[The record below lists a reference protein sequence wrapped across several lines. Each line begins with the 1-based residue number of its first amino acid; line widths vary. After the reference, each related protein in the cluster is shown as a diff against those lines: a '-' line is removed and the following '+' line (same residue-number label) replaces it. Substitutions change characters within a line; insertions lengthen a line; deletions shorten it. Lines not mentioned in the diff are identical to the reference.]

1 MRDPIVEEVREARK
15 RLAEKCDHDLK
26 KIVAYIR
33 KREQESG
40 HNVVDLSRKRA
51 RA

>member
-1 MRDPIVEEVREARK
+1 MRDQIVEEVREARR
-15 RLAEKCDHDLK
+15 RLAEKCGHDLK

-40 HNVVDLSRKRA
+40 HKIVDLSRNRA
-51 RA
+51 RV